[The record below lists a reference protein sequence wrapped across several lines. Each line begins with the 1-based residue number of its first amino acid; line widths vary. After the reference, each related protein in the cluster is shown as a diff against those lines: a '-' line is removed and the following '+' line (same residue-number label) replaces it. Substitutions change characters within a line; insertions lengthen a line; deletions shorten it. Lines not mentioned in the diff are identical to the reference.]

1 MLRLPPQW
9 WTSYAALG
17 VMALACHHGTGGSAG
32 QAEAEPVDSVRGKV
46 QVVGVE
52 ALPTITLAPDGGRPA
67 VTLIGPP
74 SLRRVEGLTVIAIGR
89 LAGSKLTVQEFTV
102 VAANGVPATDG
113 RLVAEGAALYLE
125 TADRVRHRL
134 VQPSPRLWAEAGRRV
149 WVSGPLDHEPVAYGI
164 IE

>member
-9 WTSYAALG
+9 WTSSAAL
-17 VMALACHHGTGGSAG
+17 VVVALACHHGTGGSAG
-32 QAEAEPVDSVRGKV
+32 QADAEPADSVRGKV

-52 ALPTITLAPDGGRPA
+52 ALPVITLVPDEGRRA
-67 VTLIGPP
+67 LTLVGPP
-74 SLRRVEGLTVIAIGR
+74 SLRRVEGLTVVVLGR
-89 LAGSKLTVQEFTV
+89 LLGSKLMVKQFTV

-125 TADRVRHRL
+125 TAHRVRHRL
-134 VQPSPRLWAEAGRRV
+134 VQPSPRLWAEAGKRV

>member
-1 MLRLPPQW
+1 MII
-9 WTSYAALG
+9 
-17 VMALACHHGTGGSAG
+17 ACHHGTASSGGR
-32 QAEAEPVDSVRGKV
+32 AEAEPMDSLRGKV

-52 ALPTITLAPDGGRPA
+52 GLSQITLVPEGGRPA

-74 SLRRVEGLTVIAIGR
+74 SLRRVAGLTVMATGR
-89 LAGSKLTVQEFTV
+89 LAGPKLTVKRFTV

-113 RLVAEGAALYLE
+113 RLVAEGAVLYLE
-125 TADRVRHRL
+125 TTDGIRHRL